1 MASKDFY
8 KIVEETRNLI
18 NSSGEFT
25 ASEKESILTTG
36 FGHIGDGNLHLQV
49 AVPGYED
56 KELQQKLNNIV
67 EPFIMG
73 FVKEAGGS
81 ISAEHGVGY

>member
-56 KELQQKLNNIV
+56 KELQQKLNSIV